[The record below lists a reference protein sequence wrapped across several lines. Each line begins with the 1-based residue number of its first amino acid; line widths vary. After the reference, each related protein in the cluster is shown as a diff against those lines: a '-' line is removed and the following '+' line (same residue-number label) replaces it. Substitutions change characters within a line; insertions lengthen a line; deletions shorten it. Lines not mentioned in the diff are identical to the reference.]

1 MSTFSYDDAFS
12 RNLGWLTRQEQDSL
26 RHKRVAIAGLGGV
39 GGNHLLSLTR
49 LGIGAFN
56 IADFDVFDVA
66 NFNRQ
71 VGATMSSLGKAKTEV
86 MSGLARDINP
96 DLEIRSFA
104 EGVSESSLSDFLR
117 DVDLY
122 VDGLD
127 FFAFDIRRAM
137 FAACREAGIPAVTAA
152 PLGMGAALLNFMPNS
167 MSFEDYFRFDE
178 CRSETDFALH
188 FLIGLSPSMLHMG
201 YLMDPTRVDLANHK
215 GPSTIIATQLCAGVA
230 AGEVLKILLNRGKV
244 YTAPWGLH
252 YDSYKNKVKRTWR
265 PGGNG
270 NPIQK
275 LMIHLA
281 RKRLEAKL

>member
-12 RNLGWLTRQEQDSL
+12 RNIGWLTRQEQDSL

-127 FFAFDIRRAM
+127 FFAFGIRRAM

-152 PLGMGAALLNFMPNS
+152 PLGMGAALLNFMPNG
-167 MSFEDYFRFDE
+167 MSFEKYFGFAE